1 MDEQGIREGFVGHG
15 ALAQMH
21 RWWQFYEV
29 AEPVL
34 ENQLDILAEDV
45 FVRSTLGEVTGR
57 AAYVTA
63 SASLPTDWRNSHV
76 IGRPATTVTD
86 GGVSLRT
93 DLTYLNLGA
102 KPAGEL
108 TARRL
113 QYDVEMSRHD
123 HTPLPTIR
131 RLVISDLGDPV
142 GSEYR
147 SAYPQNRV
155 LSLLHYWLA
164 LVEDPARR
172 AEPFVELL
180 TDPFRLDF
188 TSGPI
193 TDAAGLAGW
202 LAGPASE
209 VEAST
214 HVITSLAV
222 DAVDAVDAVAGPGAG
237 SGFTAVVGLDWHA
250 VLPGGAQVRAATEHT
265 WQVVDDP
272 ERRFARIRQ
281 AEVRTVRPIGPA

>member
-1 MDEQGIREGFVGHG
+1 VDEQSIRESFVRHG

-57 AAYVTA
+57 AAYVAA
-63 SASLPTDWRNSHV
+63 SASLPTDWRNSHA
-76 IGRPATTVTD
+76 IGRPAMTVTD

-142 GSEYR
+142 GTEYR

-164 LVEDPARR
+164 LIEDPARR
-172 AEPFVELL
+172 AEPFAELL

-222 DAVDAVDAVAGPGAG
+222 DGSGAG
-237 SGFTAVVGLDWHA
+237 SGFTAVIGLDWQA
-250 VLPGGAQVRAATEHT
+250 VLPGGAQIQAATEHT

-272 ERRFARIRQ
+272 ERRFARIRH
-281 AEVRTVRPIGPA
+281 AEVRTVRPVGPA